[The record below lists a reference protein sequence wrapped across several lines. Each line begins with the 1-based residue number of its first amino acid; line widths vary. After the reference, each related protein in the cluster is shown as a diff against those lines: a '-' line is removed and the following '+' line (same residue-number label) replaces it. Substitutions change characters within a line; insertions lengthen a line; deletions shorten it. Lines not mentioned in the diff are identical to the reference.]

1 MNELLKVKDLKKYFP
16 VEGGIFKRTIG
27 WVKAVDGISFAIQPG
42 EILGLVGESG
52 SGKTTTGK
60 LIVKLL
66 EPGSGEIRFG
76 QKNIAKIKRT
86 DYSRKVQVIFQDPF
100 SSLNPRLSV
109 GTILGEAVR
118 SRRQRAE
125 GRRQKKDIEREVK
138 KLLQTVGLPTNI
150 LNDYPHQFSGGQRQR
165 VGIARALAMQPELLV
180 ADEPVS
186 SLDLSIQAQIINLL
200 LDLREKFNLAM
211 LFISHDLSVVKYVAD
226 QIAVM
231 RNGKIVEIGSATSVI
246 RSPQHPYTQ
255 RLLQAI
261 PALAFSA

>member
-1 MNELLKVKDLKKYFP
+1 MRELLKARDLKKYFP

-27 WVKAVDGISFAIQPG
+27 RVKAVDGISFEIQPG

-66 EPGSGEIRFG
+66 EPDSGEIRFG

-118 SRRQRAE
+118 IRGQRAE
-125 GRRQKKDIEREVK
+125 GRRQKKEITEQVK
-138 KLLQTVGLPTNI
+138 RLLQTVGLPTNI

-186 SLDLSIQAQIINLL
+186 SLDISIQAQIINLL

-226 QIAVM
+226 RIAVM
-231 RNGKIVEIGSATSVI
+231 RNGKIVEVGPTANVI
-246 RSPQHPYTQ
+246 RTPAHPYTQ
-255 RLLQAI
+255 KLLGAV
-261 PALAFSA
+261 PALNF